1 MLSPLLN
8 RRHFIGSFL
17 TAYLRSV
24 AEDFKLNPGA
34 VESISE
40 QPGNSDRILIG
51 YTRGL
56 LVLWNRKT
64 LSADQVCKVYL
75 KELYRWQIY

>member
-1 MLSPLLN
+1 M
-8 RRHFIGSFL
+8 
-17 TAYLRSV
+17 
-24 AEDFKLNPGA
+24 NPGA

-40 QPGNSDRILIG
+40 QPNSPDHILIG

-64 LSADQVCKVYL
+64 LSADQVILLDNSYL
-75 KELYRWQIY
+75 LH

>member
-1 MLSPLLN
+1 M
-8 RRHFIGSFL
+8 
-17 TAYLRSV
+17 

-40 QPGNSDRILIG
+40 QPGNPDRILIG

-56 LVLWNRKT
+56 LVLWNRKA
-64 LSADQVCKVYL
+64 LAADQIKFTSKGSMDGNY
-75 KELYRWQIY
+75 